1 MQIFHEAFI
10 PRRLEE
16 VEDYEGDFQRIVNA
30 GMDGDLEGIYYQT
43 ITGVCR
49 LSLQPAMPSQCCW
62 QPTILVMPVSIMHS
76 PELSVML
83 QV

>member
-30 GMDGDLEGIYYQT
+30 GMDGNLEGIYYQT

-49 LSLQPAMPSQCCW
+49 VSLQPAMPSQCFW
-62 QPTILVMPVSIMHS
+62 QHSILVMPVSIMQC
-76 PELSVML
+76 PDLIVML